1 MHGPRLSLLILETTL
16 DVANRGWLLRPNVLF
31 CLIPLNILIIPETTD
46 VGLSYLSEA
55 QDGNASI
62 SFPGIV
68 FTVCT
73 A

>member
-1 MHGPRLSLLILETTL
+1 MHGSRLSLLILETTL
-16 DVANRGWLLRPNVLF
+16 EVANRGWLLRPNVLF
-31 CLIPLNILIIPETTD
+31 RFILLNILIIPETTD

-62 SFPGIV
+62 SFPRIV